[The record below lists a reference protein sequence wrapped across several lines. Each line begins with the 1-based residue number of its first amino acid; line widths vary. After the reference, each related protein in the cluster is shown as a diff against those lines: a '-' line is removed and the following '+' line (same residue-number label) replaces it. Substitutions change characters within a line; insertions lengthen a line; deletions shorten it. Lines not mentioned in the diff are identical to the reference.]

1 MGDSS
6 VPIKSNRAD
15 MAQIFASNAILPMLS
30 FVYWPTVVGPA
41 REEAINIAT
50 LAGCVLGMILFGV
63 LGDIYGRRKMYGIEL
78 IVLIV
83 GNVGVLMSSNG
94 FATGDGLNGS
104 MNIESWLIFFRF
116 VSGIGIGGDVSFPC
130 DVKLR
135 ANARTEATLRAPFT
149 IVSTN
154 LTLSEN
160 RR

>member
-1 MGDSS
+1 
-6 VPIKSNRAD
+6 
-15 MAQIFASNAILPMLS
+15 MAQIFASNVILPMLS
-30 FVYWPTVVGPA
+30 FVYWPTVAGPA

-50 LAGCVLGMILFGV
+50 LAGCVVGMILFGV

-104 MNIESWLIFFRF
+104 MDIESWLIFFRF

-130 DVKLR
+130 DAKSRVNTRVWERLTSS
-135 ANARTEATLRAPFT
+135 RTPST

-154 LTLSEN
+154 PTPSEKSTLTARPN
-160 RR
+160 